1 MNCDELKGVLGDFL
15 NGNLNSDQSRA
26 VRMHLASCTRCASL
40 LDPLDRIELLPALDI
55 DIEPS
60 ADFAVRFRARLREPR
75 KRAFQGFSWKLAAA
89 AAFALL
95 AVGLYLG
102 QYRLN
107 MTELPDSPKDLAIA
121 EDLPLL
127 QDMAVISNLDLLENF
142 DAIENLTK
150 EERSKK

>member
-1 MNCDELKGVLGDFL
+1 MNCDELKGVLVDFL
-15 NGNLNSDQSRA
+15 NGNLSSDKSRA
-26 VRMHLASCTRCASL
+26 VRMHLASCAGCASL
-40 LDPLDRIELLPALDI
+40 LDPVDRMELLPVLDT

-60 ADFAVRFRARLREPR
+60 ADFAARFRARLCEPR
-75 KRAFQGFSWKLAAA
+75 KRAFWGFSWKLTAA

-102 QYRLN
+102 QYRIKT
-107 MTELPDSPKDLAIA
+107 TEFADNPKDLAIA

-150 EERSKK
+150 EERNKK